1 MPAVSG
7 LVGRLNNLTVARKLG
22 LTFVVLGVG
31 LAVIV
36 AVGASGMSSMS
47 SAHND
52 VVKVG
57 EAKAQAA
64 LDARGAAADMHFSQT
79 LYALGGTSQ
88 RSNYLQDRHT
98 FQTSLNHLVT
108 LSTDPSD
115 KPLVAAIRSA
125 LARFDQGDAKLW
137 SLVRGHRSAAA
148 LQLVQGSENDA
159 SDGLSAAFKKYQ
171 ASAAA
176 DVASQTALFDATA
189 SSAKMTMIL
198 VGLAAV
204 LLAAAAAFV
213 LTRSIAGRTKKML
226 AAADGIANG
235 DVDQHIDV
243 TSTDEIGATA
253 AAFTRMVDY
262 LKSMVAAAGE
272 IAQGNLSVAV
282 TPRSEHDAL
291 GNAFSAMLGNLRELV
306 GKVSDAAGTVGLAS
320 QQMTS
325 TSEETGRATGE
336 IAHAISDVAQGAER
350 QVQLVEMTRRAADEV
365 AAAVAESAQQAEQ
378 AAEVAAEART
388 TTEHGVAAAQQ
399 ADEAMRSVRESSEG
413 VSAAIRELA
422 AKSEQIGAIV
432 ATITGIA
439 EQTNLLA
446 LNAAIEAARAGDQGR
461 GFAVVAEE
469 VRKLAEESQNAAQEI
484 SGLIG
489 AIQTETTK
497 AVQVVEDGAQKTAD
511 GVSVVEQTREAFLSI
526 GRAVDDMAGRVE
538 QIAAGAEQI
547 SASATSMQENISEVA
562 SVAEHSSATTE
573 EISASTEQTSASAQE
588 ISASAQ
594 ELASNAQALSHL
606 VAEFRIEA

>member
-1 MPAVSG
+1 
-7 LVGRLNNLTVARKLG
+7 
-22 LTFVVLGVG
+22 
-31 LAVIV
+31 
-36 AVGASGMSSMS
+36 
-47 SAHND
+47 
-52 VVKVG
+52 
-57 EAKAQAA
+57 
-64 LDARGAAADMHFSQT
+64 
-79 LYALGGTSQ
+79 
-88 RSNYLQDRHT
+88 
-98 FQTSLNHLVT
+98 
-108 LSTDPSD
+108 
-115 KPLVAAIRSA
+115 
-125 LARFDQGDAKLW
+125 
-137 SLVRGHRSAAA
+137 
-148 LQLVQGSENDA
+148 
-159 SDGLSAAFKKYQ
+159 
-171 ASAAA
+171 
-176 DVASQTALFDATA
+176 
-189 SSAKMTMIL
+189 MIL

-204 LLAAAAAFV
+204 LAAAAAAFA

-235 DVDQHIDV
+235 DVAQHIEV

-253 AAFTRMVDY
+253 AAFTRMIEY
-262 LKSMVAAAGE
+262 LKTMVAAAGE
-272 IAQGNLSVAV
+272 IAQGNLSVRV
-282 TPRSEHDAL
+282 TPRSEQDAL

-336 IAHAISDVAQGAER
+336 IAQAVSDVAQGAER
-350 QVQLVEMTRRAADEV
+350 QVQLVETTRRAADEV

-378 AAEVAAEART
+378 AAEVAAEARK
-388 TTEHGVAAAQQ
+388 TTEQGVTAAQQ
-399 ADEAMRSVRESSEG
+399 ADKAMRSVRESSQG

-432 ATITGIA
+432 AAITGIA

-469 VRKLAEESQNAAQEI
+469 VRKLAEESQNAAHEI
-484 SGLIG
+484 SDLIG

-526 GRAVDDMAGRVE
+526 GHAVDGMAGRVE
-538 QIAAGAEQI
+538 QIAAAAQQI
-547 SASATSMQENISEVA
+547 TVSATSMQENINEVA
-562 SVAEHSSATTE
+562 LVAEQSSATTE
-573 EISASTEQTSASAQE
+573 QISASTEQTSASAEE

-594 ELASNAQALSHL
+594 ELASNAEALSHL

>member
-22 LTFVVLGVG
+22 LAFALLGVG

-36 AVGASGMSSMS
+36 AVGASGMSSMN
-47 SAHND
+47 SAHSD

-57 EAKAQAA
+57 EAKERAAQ
-64 LDARGAAADMHFSQT
+64 DARGAAADMHFSQT
-79 LYALGGTSQ
+79 LYVLGGASH
-88 RSNYLQDRHT
+88 RPDFLHDRQT

-125 LARFDQGDAKLW
+125 VAHFDQGDATLW
-137 SLVRGHRSAAA
+137 SLVREHRSAAA
-148 LQLVQGSENDA
+148 MKLVQGGENSA
-159 SDGLSAAFKKYQ
+159 SDELSAAFKQYQ
-171 ASAAA
+171 KSAAA
-176 DVASQTALFDATA
+176 DVASQTARFDATA
-189 SSAKMTMIL
+189 SSAKTTMIL

-204 LLAAAAAFV
+204 LLAVAAAFV

-235 DVDQHIDV
+235 DVDQRIDV

-272 IAQGNLSVAV
+272 IAQGNLSVKV

-320 QQMTS
+320 HQMTS

-336 IAHAISDVAQGAER
+336 IAQAISDVAQGAER
-350 QVQLVEMTRRAADEV
+350 QVQLVEMTRRAANEV

-388 TTEHGVAAAQQ
+388 TTERGVVAAEQ

-413 VSAAIRELA
+413 VSAAIRGLA

-484 SGLIG
+484 SELIG

-511 GVSVVEQTREAFLSI
+511 GATVVEQTREAFLSI

-547 SASATSMQENISEVA
+547 SASASSMQENISEVA

-594 ELASNAQALSHL
+594 ELASNAQALTHL
-606 VAEFRIEA
+606 VAEFKIEA